1 MLFHLLLNAGP
12 LKSADGRIMGC
23 VVTLT
28 DITERKRTEE
38 ELRKSEARFRSVL
51 ENSRD
56 VIYRLNIQ
64 TGRFEY
70 ISPSVETV
78 VGFSPDELMAQDID
92 TSLAMIHPDDLPAMR
107 AMMAHLE
114 DAGKGELEYRQRTKT
129 GDYRWISN
137 QMSLIK
143 DNAGRPLYRGGNI
156 RDITER
162 KLAEEALRESE
173 ERLKLLFKSANDGI
187 VLHNV
192 TGEGLP
198 GEILQA
204 NEVICRMLGYT
215 MEEMIRLKPMDI
227 QVEGQEEAGRELQK
241 IHSQEQNILFERNLI
256 HKDGRIIPVEF
267 HTSIIDLCGN
277 PAALSIIRDITERKR
292 GEEALCR
299 AKDELEHR
307 VRERTSQLQKAKEE
321 LEAANE
327 ELTAQLVVHEKLERE
342 LIKAKEAAEA
352 AAEAKA
358 SFMANMSHELRTP
371 MNAVIGYTS
380 LLLDDN
386 LNAEQKEF
394 IEGIRSG
401 GESMMALISDILD
414 FSRAEKEKITLE
426 HRPLSLRHCVE
437 EALDMVALEAD
448 EKGLKLAH
456 AFSYE
461 VPDTIIGDHGRLRQ
475 ILVNLL
481 NNAVKFTDKGGISV
495 SVSSRAVEGVR
506 RQILFSVKD
515 TGIGIPQD
523 KMSNIFEPF
532 TQLER
537 TISRKR
543 DGVGLGLAIT
553 KNLVELMGGTIW
565 AESTPGQGTTFY
577 VMIEAKAVPCQRL
590 NFADADESSVMES
603 FPEKKALRILIAE
616 DNPSNQKV
624 LVEMLKR
631 MGYRSDAVAD
641 GREVVQALHRLP
653 YDLILMDVKM
663 PEMDGITATRV
674 IRKLW
679 PNGPRI
685 VGITAY
691 ALKGDREK
699 CLEAGMDDY
708 ISKPIKMNE
717 LAEVLRKYQTA
728 ENT

>member
-1 MLFHLLLNAGP
+1 
-12 LKSADGRIMGC
+12 
-23 VVTLT
+23 
-28 DITERKRTEE
+28 
-38 ELRKSEARFRSVL
+38 
-51 ENSRD
+51 
-56 VIYRLNIQ
+56 
-64 TGRFEY
+64 
-70 ISPSVETV
+70 
-78 VGFSPDELMAQDID
+78 
-92 TSLAMIHPDDLPAMR
+92 
-107 AMMAHLE
+107 
-114 DAGKGELEYRQRTKT
+114 
-129 GDYRWISN
+129 
-137 QMSLIK
+137 
-143 DNAGRPLYRGGNI
+143 
-156 RDITER
+156 
-162 KLAEEALRESE
+162 
-173 ERLKLLFKSANDGI
+173 
-187 VLHNV
+187 V

-215 MEEMIRLKPMDI
+215 KEEMIRLKPMDI
-227 QVEGQEEAGRELQK
+227 QVEGAKEAGRELQK
-241 IHSQEQNILFERNLI
+241 IHSNEQNILFERNLVR
-256 HKDGRIIPVEF
+256 KDGRIIPVEF
-267 HTSIIDLCGN
+267 HTSIIDLRGN
-277 PAALSIIRDITERKR
+277 PAAISIIRDITERKR
-292 GEEALCR
+292 IEEALYR

-327 ELTAQLVVHEKLERE
+327 ELRAQLVVHEKLERE

-352 AAEAKA
+352 ATEAKA

-394 IEGIRSG
+394 IEGIRSS

-426 HRPLSLRHCVE
+426 HRPLSLRHCVK

-448 EKGLKLAH
+448 EKGLKLDH

-481 NNAVKFTDKGGISV
+481 NNAVKFTDKGVISV

-506 RQILFSVKD
+506 RQIFFSVKD

-523 KMSNIFEPF
+523 KMTNIFEPF
-532 TQLER
+532 TQLES

-565 AESTPGQGTTFY
+565 AESTPGQGTTFH

-616 DNPSNQKV
+616 ANPSNKKV

-641 GREVVQALHRLP
+641 GREVIQALQRLP

-717 LAEVLRKYQTA
+717 LAEMLRKYQAT
-728 ENT
+728 ETT

>member
-1 MLFHLLLNAGP
+1 VTE
-12 LKSADGRIMGC
+12 LKR
-23 VVTLT
+23 
-28 DITERKRTEE
+28 
-38 ELRKSEARFRSVL
+38 
-51 ENSRD
+51 
-56 VIYRLNIQ
+56 
-64 TGRFEY
+64 
-70 ISPSVETV
+70 
-78 VGFSPDELMAQDID
+78 
-92 TSLAMIHPDDLPAMR
+92 
-107 AMMAHLE
+107 
-114 DAGKGELEYRQRTKT
+114 
-129 GDYRWISN
+129 
-137 QMSLIK
+137 
-143 DNAGRPLYRGGNI
+143 
-156 RDITER
+156 
-162 KLAEEALRESE
+162 AEEALSRS
-173 ERLKLLFKSANDGI
+173 R
-187 VLHNV
+187 
-192 TGEGLP
+192 
-198 GEILQA
+198 
-204 NEVICRMLGYT
+204 
-215 MEEMIRLKPMDI
+215 
-227 QVEGQEEAGRELQK
+227 
-241 IHSQEQNILFERNLI
+241 
-256 HKDGRIIPVEF
+256 
-267 HTSIIDLCGN
+267 
-277 PAALSIIRDITERKR
+277 
-292 GEEALCR
+292 
-299 AKDELEHR
+299 DELEQK
-307 VRERTSQLQKAKEE
+307 VRERTSQLQITKEE

-327 ELTAQLVVHEKLERE
+327 ELTAQLVMHEKLERE

-401 GESMMALISDILD
+401 GESMMALINDILD

-448 EKGLKLAH
+448 EKGLKLDH
-456 AFSYE
+456 TFSYE

-495 SVSSRAVEGVR
+495 SVSSRAVEGIR
-506 RQILFSVKD
+506 RQIFFSVKD

-523 KMSNIFEPF
+523 KMSKIFEPF
-532 TQLER
+532 IQLER

-553 KNLVELMGGTIW
+553 KNLVELMGGTIR
-565 AESTPGQGTTFY
+565 AESTPAQGTTFY
-577 VMIEAKAVPCQRL
+577 VMIEAKIVPCQRL
-590 NFADADESSVMES
+590 NLADADESSVVES

-641 GREVVQALHRLP
+641 GREVIQALHRLP

-717 LAEVLRKYQTA
+717 LAEMLRKYQAT
-728 ENT
+728 ETT